1 MRVKNVP
8 RAEGVI
14 AASPYVEK
22 EPEGYKGRW
31 RERFGN
37 ANPIAV
43 EIGMGKGQFIM
54 EMARRNPN
62 INYIGIE
69 RQKSVLLRG
78 VEKMEEAPLEN
89 VILLLYEADRIEE
102 LFGAEEIDRIY
113 LNFSDPWP
121 KDRHAHRRLTSDR
134 FFARYK
140 QFLKHDGVIEF
151 KTDNVGLFEYSLLS
165 GAECGWNT
173 LLCTRDLHNS
183 EYAEGNVMTE
193 YEQKF
198 SQMGNPIC
206 KAVFTGVFCDIS
218 TI

>member
-14 AASPYVEK
+14 TASPYVEH
-22 EPEGYKGRW
+22 EPEALKGRW

-37 ANPIAV
+37 SNPIHV
-43 EIGMGKGQFIM
+43 EIGMGKGQFLM
-54 EMARRNPN
+54 ELAARNPE

-78 VEKMEEAPLEN
+78 VEKMEEKPLEN
-89 VILLLYEADRIEE
+89 VILLLYEADKVEDI
-102 LFGAEEIDRIY
+102 FAPEEISRIY

-134 FFARYK
+134 FLARYSK
-140 QFLKHDGVIEF
+140 FVKKDGTIEF
-151 KTDNVGLFEYSLLS
+151 KTDNTGLFEYSLES
-165 GAECGWNT
+165 AKACGWEIPI
-173 LLCTRDLHNS
+173 CTRDLHNS
-183 EYAEGNVMTE
+183 EYNEGNVMTE

-198 SQMGNPIC
+198 SEMGNAIC
-206 KAVFTGVFCDIS
+206 KAVFVRGH
-218 TI
+218 